1 MSCCSCRCW
10 SCWSCGPKVCSAEPR
25 HEVAGMRRL
34 ALAFGLLVLAT
45 LPFWVGNSYYTNIA
59 SQILLY
65 AVFALGLNVLVG
77 YAGLVSL
84 GHAGLFGIAAYTGGK
99 ILANGHGH
107 VAGDAAALA
116 VTVVAAAVFA
126 VLALRGT
133 GLGLVL

>member
-84 GHAGLFGIAAYTGGK
+84 GHAGLFGIAAYTGALFINDGADLLLA
-99 ILANGHGH
+99 ILGAIG
-107 VAGDAAALA
+107 VMLVD
-116 VTVVAAAVFA
+116 TDDFA
-126 VLALRGT
+126 VLALRV
-133 GLGLVL
+133 LGPDL